1 MQTLSN
7 DILSV
12 TIAERGAEM
21 QSIRDA
27 QGHEYLWQADP
38 KYWAKHSPT
47 LFPIVCG
54 LWNDTYHLDGKEYH
68 MLRHG
73 FASKSDFTLVAKTDH
88 RVTFALTESEETLK
102 VLSLIH
108 ISEPTR
114 PY

>member
-38 KYWAKHSPT
+38 KYWAKHSPPSSPSSVDSGT
-47 LFPIVCG
+47 TPIISTARSITC
-54 LWNDTYHLDGKEYH
+54 
-68 MLRHG
+68 
-73 FASKSDFTLVAKTDH
+73 FAMDLPARATS
-88 RVTFALTESEETLK
+88 
-102 VLSLIH
+102 LS
-108 ISEPTR
+108 
-114 PY
+114 

>member
-73 FASKSDFTLVAKTDH
+73 FASKSDFTLVAKTTTASPLPSPRAKRH
-88 RVTFALTESEETLK
+88 SRSIPSTS
-102 VLSLIH
+102 I
-108 ISEPTR
+108 
-114 PY
+114 

>member
-47 LFPIVCG
+47 LFSLP
-54 LWNDTYHLDGKEYH
+54 
-68 MLRHG
+68 
-73 FASKSDFTLVAKTDH
+73 
-88 RVTFALTESEETLK
+88 
-102 VLSLIH
+102 LS
-108 ISEPTR
+108 
-114 PY
+114 

>member
-73 FASKSDFTLVAKTDH
+73 LPARATS
-88 RVTFALTESEETLK
+88 
-102 VLSLIH
+102 LS
-108 ISEPTR
+108 
-114 PY
+114 